1 MFSGIA
7 KCGFSEQL
15 WRSLRVIWH
24 PGWESVE
31 NVAFK
36 SFSASSLHKLSK
48 LQTGDQPDH
57 FSRLNVQ
64 DIPSQECLRPLLSVD
79 TRVPHADCVV
89 LWNLSRE
96 PSQKSN
102 QPLRL
107 LTSRCCGAAT
117 AADGCGAFV
126 YIQHICRSGTPRL
139 PGCHG
144 NWLSNMTAISRRN
157 RRAALAPRVHSQQLN
172 PLGLSPQIIAGG
184 DVKTRSGCWFQWRL
198 FFLFFLREGRWRRGW
213 RHFR

>member
-1 MFSGIA
+1 MSRSGA
-7 KCGFSEQL
+7 SQRADCTVKTLKASDRRPT
-15 WRSLRVIWH
+15 RSLQPPQRSRHSLTGVFAAIAVGRH
-24 PGWESVE
+24 TR
-31 NVAFK
+31 
-36 SFSASSLHKLSK
+36 SSR
-48 LQTGDQPDH
+48 
-57 FSRLNVQ
+57 RL
-64 DIPSQECLRPLLSVD
+64 C
-79 TRVPHADCVV
+79 CVV
-89 LWNLSRE
+89 QPFPRTR
-96 PSQKSN
+96 QKSN
-102 QPLRL
+102 QPLQP

-117 AADGCGAFV
+117 VADGCGAFV

-184 DVKTRSGCWFQWRL
+184 DVKTRSGCWFKWKL
-198 FFLFFLREGRWRRGW
+198 VFFCFFLREGRWRRGG